1 MPDARGKA
9 MSKGK
14 LIVIEG
20 LDGSGKGT
28 QTALLTKS
36 LAEMGIKVKQV
47 SFPDYNNPSS
57 SLVKMYLNGELGNKP
72 NDVNA
77 YAASSFYAVDRYASY
92 KQFWYRDYEMGTVIL
107 ADRYAT
113 SNAIYQL
120 AKLKD
125 NERNEFLNWLEFYEY
140 NQLGLPKPDVVIYL
154 DMPIEI
160 SQQLLNQR
168 YNGDIT
174 KKDLHESNFGFL
186 EQCRKSALYASAQ
199 QGWQLVECS
208 KDNKPRSIDDI
219 HNDILQLVLYA
230 LN

>member
-1 MPDARGKA
+1 

-28 QTALLTKS
+28 QTALLTKA
-36 LAEMGIKVKQV
+36 LADMNIKVKQV

-57 SLVKMYLNGELGNKP
+57 SLVKMYLNGELGSNP
-72 NDVNA
+72 GDVNP

-92 KQFWYRDYEMGTVIL
+92 KQFWENDYQSDTVIL
-107 ADRYAT
+107 ADRYTT

-120 AKLKD
+120 SKLKND
-125 NERNEFLNWLEFYEY
+125 ERNEFLSWLEFYEY
-140 NQLGLPKPDVVIYL
+140 TQLQLPKPNAVIYL

-168 YNGDIT
+168 YNGDTT
-174 KKDLHESNFGFL
+174 KKDLHESNFEFL
-186 EQCRKSALYASAQ
+186 KQCRESALYSSSQ
-199 QGWQLVECS
+199 QGWQIVKCS
-208 KDNKPRSIDDI
+208 ADNQPRSIEDI
-219 HNDILQLVLYA
+219 HKEVLQLVLTA
-230 LN
+230 LK